1 MLHVKI
7 VLDTL
12 GCKLNQAETESMA
25 IDFVHLGWEV
35 ISDLRLA
42 DAYLL
47 NTCSVTA
54 ESDSKARHLIGNAH
68 RRNPRIHI
76 VVTGCYAQRDQAR
89 INMLTGVELVIPNG
103 GKTSLA
109 ATLTRNLMSNAVRTT
124 KQHAN
129 PGRTRSF
136 IKIQDGCN
144 GACAYCIVPKV
155 RNHPRSVPAND
166 VIASVQERVAHGF
179 KEIVVTGTEIGAY
192 SDGDTNLEA
201 LLDIVLRETDAC
213 RVRISSLQPQ
223 EITPSLLSLWKNT
236 RLCPHFHVALQ
247 SGSDRVLRAMRRRY
261 SVESYAKALARIRA
275 EIQGVAVTTDV
286 IVGFPGETEEDFA
299 ETMSVCRELGFA
311 RIHVFPFSAR
321 PETEAASL
329 PNHVNERIK
338 GQRKK
343 AMLDLAQQSVE
354 GFRAS
359 LRGVTRPV
367 LWENRDSNGAW
378 TGLTDNYISVRLVSS
393 TNLHNQVTPF
403 VVE

>member
-1 MLHVKI
+1 
-7 VLDTL
+7 
-12 GCKLNQAETESMA
+12 
-25 IDFVHLGWEV
+25 
-35 ISDLRLA
+35 
-42 DAYLL
+42 
-47 NTCSVTA
+47 
-54 ESDSKARHLIGNAH
+54 
-68 RRNPRIHI
+68 
-76 VVTGCYAQRDQAR
+76 
-89 INMLTGVELVIPNG
+89 MLTGVELVIPNG

-155 RNHPRSVPAND
+155 RSHPRSVPAND
-166 VIASVQERVAHGF
+166 VIASVKERVAHGF